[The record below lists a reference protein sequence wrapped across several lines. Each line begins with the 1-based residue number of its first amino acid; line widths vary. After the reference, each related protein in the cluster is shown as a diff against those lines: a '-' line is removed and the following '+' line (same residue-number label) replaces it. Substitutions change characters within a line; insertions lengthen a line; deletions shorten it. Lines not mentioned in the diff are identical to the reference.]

1 MSSPGSSL
9 LENNQ
14 RSELNCPL
22 THWMQ
27 TATLLFSESH
37 RLAVVYSQGLEGK
50 CIQQGHSA
58 RQILQNSHQQSGYV
72 SN

>member
-1 MSSPGSSL
+1 
-9 LENNQ
+9 
-14 RSELNCPL
+14 
-22 THWMQ
+22 MQ